1 MSVVLA
7 VTFYELAL
15 IAHIAAAIVAFG
27 VVFAYP
33 VLLATGRRVSPAA
46 MPALHRAQNRIGQV
60 VVTPAATVVLLAGLY
75 MASDRWDFSQS
86 WISTGILIVVVLL
99 GLGGAYFSPRE
110 RRLAELAERDIA
122 ASGDGE
128 VAFSE
133 EYERLSRQVAIA
145 GAVTYALVIAAVWV
159 MVTKPGI

>member
-1 MSVVLA
+1 MALA
-7 VTFYELAL
+7 VTFYELVL

-75 MASDRWDFSQS
+75 MASDRWEFSQS
-86 WISTGILIVVVLL
+86 WISAGVAIIAVLL

-110 RRLAELAERDIA
+110 RRLAELAERDID
-122 ASGDGE
+122 ASGGGE
-128 VAFSE
+128 IVFSE
-133 EYERLSRQVAIA
+133 EYERLARQVAVV
-145 GAVTYALVIAAVWV
+145 GAATYVLIIAAVWV
-159 MVTKPGI
+159 MVSKPGI

>member
-1 MSVVLA
+1 MALA
-7 VTFYELAL
+7 VTFYELVL

-75 MASDRWDFSQS
+75 MASDRWEFSQS
-86 WISTGILIVVVLL
+86 WISAGVAIIAVLL

-110 RRLAELAERDIA
+110 RRLAELAERDID
-122 ASGDGE
+122 ASGGGE
-128 VAFSE
+128 IVFSE
-133 EYERLSRQVAIA
+133 EYERLARQVAVV
-145 GAVTYALVIAAVWV
+145 GAATYVLIIAAVWV